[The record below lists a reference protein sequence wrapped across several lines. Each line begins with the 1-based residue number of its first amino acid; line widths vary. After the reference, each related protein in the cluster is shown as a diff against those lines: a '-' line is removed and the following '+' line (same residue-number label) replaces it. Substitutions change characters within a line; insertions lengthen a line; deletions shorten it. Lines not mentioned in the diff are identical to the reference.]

1 MIKKS
6 LAYTFN
12 SSAGGFFMGKMNIDT
27 YELYRDIQERCNG
40 EIYIGVLG
48 PVRTGKS
55 TFIKRFMDESV
66 LPYIEDEH
74 EKKRA
79 MDELPQSAGG
89 KTITTTEPKFI
100 PKQAAEL
107 KLKEDLNV
115 KVRLIDCVGY
125 MVDGAAGHMEED
137 VERMVKTP
145 WFEEEIPFTKAA
157 EIGTDKVMN
166 DHSTIG
172 LVVFTDGSFGEIPRE
187 NYIPAEEKTITALK
201 KIHKPFLILL
211 NSVRPYSEDTK
222 ALANQMQEK
231 YETTVIPVNCA
242 QMKREDIYRILE
254 SVLYEFPLTAMEF
267 YMPKWIEMLED
278 GNVMKNS
285 IMEHV
290 KASMNTYNTLADI
303 KTIPLCISDDYVQ
316 EARIDEMNLANGT
329 VRVWL
334 NVDDT
339 YYYDM
344 VSQMLGEDVED
355 EYQLLSKLK
364 EYAVMKKEYD
374 KVSGAM
380 LDVRN
385 RGYGV
390 VKPMKDEIS
399 LNQPE
404 VIRHGNK
411 FGVKIKAISPSIHMI
426 KANIET
432 EIAPI
437 VGTEQQ
443 AQDLIRYI
451 QESSESNEGIWET
464 NIFGKTVE
472 QLVNDGIAVKTAS
485 IGEECQIKLQDTMQ
499 KVVNDSNGGMVCII
513 I

>member
-1 MIKKS
+1 
-6 LAYTFN
+6 
-12 SSAGGFFMGKMNIDT
+12 MGKTNIDT

-74 EKKRA
+74 ERKRA

-100 PKQAAEL
+100 PKQAAEI
-107 KLKEDLNV
+107 KLKDDVNV

-172 LVVFTDGSFGEIPRE
+172 LVILTDGSFGEIPRE
-187 NYIPAEEKTITALK
+187 NYISAEEKTISALK
-201 KIHKPFLILL
+201 RIHKPFLVLL
-211 NSVRPYSEDTK
+211 NSSRPYSEDTK
-222 ALANQMQEK
+222 SLANQLKGK
-231 YETTVIPVNCA
+231 YETNVIPVKCA
-242 QMKREDIYRILE
+242 QMKKEDIYNILE
-254 SVLYEFPLTAMEF
+254 NILYEFPIAAMEF

-278 GNVMKNS
+278 DNIMKKA
-285 IMEHV
+285 ILEQV
-290 KASMNTYNTLADI
+290 KASMNTYDTLADV
-303 KTIPLCISDDYVQ
+303 KEKPFCMADDYVQ
-316 EARIDEMNLANGT
+316 DARIEEMNLANGT

-344 VSQMLGEDVED
+344 VSKMLGEAVED
-355 EYQLLSKLK
+355 EYQLLNKLK
-364 EYAVMKKEYD
+364 EYAVMKREYS
-374 KVSGAM
+374 KVSDAM
-380 LDVRN
+380 LGVRN

-390 VKPMKDEIS
+390 VKPARDEIT

-411 FGVKIKAISPSIHMI
+411 YGVKIKAISPSIHMI

-451 QESSESNEGIWET
+451 QESSVSDQGIWET

>member
-1 MIKKS
+1 MDRMS
-6 LAYTFN
+6 D
-12 SSAGGFFMGKMNIDT
+12 DT
-27 YELYRDIQERCNG
+27 YELYRDIQERCGG

-55 TFIKRFMDESV
+55 TFIKRFMDVCV
-66 LPYIEDEH
+66 LPYMEDEH
-74 EKKRA
+74 AKQRA

-100 PKQAAEL
+100 PQQAAQITL
-107 KLKEDLNV
+107 KDDMNV

-125 MVDGAAGHMEED
+125 MVDGASGHMEED
-137 VERMVKTP
+137 MERMVKTP
-145 WFEEEIPFTKAA
+145 WFEQEIPFSQAA
-157 EIGTDKVMN
+157 EVGTDKVMN

-172 LVVFTDGSFGEIPRE
+172 LVVLTDGSFGEIPRN
-187 NYIPAEEKTITALK
+187 NYVPAEEKTIVALK
-201 KIHKPFLILL
+201 KLHKPFLVLL
-211 NSVRPYSEDTK
+211 NSQRPYSEDTVR
-222 ALANQMQEK
+222 LAEELKQK
-231 YETTVIPVNCA
+231 YETNVLPVNCA
-242 QMKREDIYRILE
+242 QLKKEDICQILE
-254 SVLYEFPLTAMEF
+254 NILYEFPLSAMEF
-267 YMPKWIEMLED
+267 YMPKWMELLED
-278 GNVMKNS
+278 TNPIKQDIIDKIRESMKN
-285 IMEHV
+285 
-290 KASMNTYNTLADI
+290 YNTLRDVKEKNVVIESNYVDNLKLEDICLADG
-303 KTIPLCISDDYVQ
+303 K
-316 EARIDEMNLANGT
+316 

-334 NVDDT
+334 SLDDV

-344 VSQMLGEDVED
+344 LSRMVGEEIHD

-364 EYAVMKKEYD
+364 EYALMKNEYA
-374 KVSGAM
+374 KVNEAIS
-380 LDVRN
+380 DVRN

-390 VKPMKDEIS
+390 VKPNRDEIS

-411 FGVKIKAISPSIHMI
+411 YGVKIKAISPSIHMI

-437 VGTEQQ
+437 VGSEQQ
-443 AQDLIRYI
+443 AQDLIKYI
-451 QESSESNEGIWET
+451 GENAVSENGIWDT

>member
-1 MIKKS
+1 MDRMS
-6 LAYTFN
+6 D
-12 SSAGGFFMGKMNIDT
+12 DT
-27 YELYRDIQERCNG
+27 YELYRDIQERCGG

-55 TFIKRFMDESV
+55 TFIKRFMDVCV
-66 LPYIEDEH
+66 LPYMEDEH
-74 EKKRA
+74 AKQRA

-100 PKQAAEL
+100 PQQAAQITL
-107 KLKEDLNV
+107 KDDMNV

-125 MVDGAAGHMEED
+125 MVDGASGHMEED
-137 VERMVKTP
+137 MERMVKTP
-145 WFEEEIPFTKAA
+145 WFEHEIPFSQAA
-157 EIGTDKVMN
+157 EVGTDKVMN

-172 LVVFTDGSFGEIPRE
+172 LVVLTDGSFGDISRN
-187 NYIPAEEKTITALK
+187 NYVPAEEKTIVALK
-201 KIHKPFLILL
+201 KLHKPFLVLL
-211 NSVRPYSEDTK
+211 NSQRPYSEDTVR
-222 ALANQMQEK
+222 LAEELKQK
-231 YETTVIPVNCA
+231 YETNVLPVNCA
-242 QMKREDIYRILE
+242 QLKKEDICQILE
-254 SVLYEFPLTAMEF
+254 NILYEFPLSAMEF
-267 YMPKWIEMLED
+267 YMPKWMEMLED
-278 GNVMKNS
+278 TNPVKQDIIDKIRESMKY
-285 IMEHV
+285 
-290 KASMNTYNTLADI
+290 YNTLRDVKEKNVMIESNYVDNLKLEDICLADG
-303 KTIPLCISDDYVQ
+303 K
-316 EARIDEMNLANGT
+316 

-334 NVDDT
+334 SLDDV

-344 VSQMLGEDVED
+344 LSRMVGEEIHD

-364 EYAVMKKEYD
+364 EYSLMKNEYA
-374 KVSGAM
+374 KVNEAIS
-380 LDVRN
+380 DVRN

-390 VKPMKDEIS
+390 VKPNRDEIS

-411 FGVKIKAISPSIHMI
+411 YGVKIKAISPSIHMI

-437 VGTEQQ
+437 VGSEQQ
-443 AQDLIRYI
+443 AHDLIRYI
-451 QESSESNEGIWET
+451 GENAVSENGIWDT